1 MDDIPLPAALGA
13 LGMLLLISAFFSMA
27 ETAMMASN
35 RYRLRHLA
43 AQGHRGARL
52 ALGLLGQTDKMLG
65 VILLGNNLVNAGA
78 ATLVSVL
85 TIEFFGENELALGI
99 GTLLIT
105 FVILVFSEITPK
117 IIAAT
122 HSDRLATV
130 LSFLLWPLLR
140 LAYPVVWFVNL
151 FASGLL
157 RLLGLRGRTG
167 TDTPHLSA
175 DELRSIVIES
185 GSFIPQQ
192 HRGILLNLFELEHV
206 EAQDIMTPRGE
217 IEAIDIS
224 APIDDI
230 RHQLA
235 TSYHTRIVVF
245 EEEPGS
251 VVGIL
256 HQRRL
261 LSATFDR
268 ELDHDLLRAQ
278 LAEPYFIPAATP
290 IYSQLQFFRENR
302 QRLGLVVDE
311 YGEIQGLLT
320 LEDII
325 EELIGKFTT
334 SMPGSGMGQA
344 WAEDGTALVDAM
356 TPLRE
361 LNRHLGLDLPVDGPR
376 TLNGLLLEHLQD
388 IPEVGLGLRLAGVP
402 MEIVQTQDRKVKMV
416 RLHRPERAPES
427 PIPA

>member
-1 MDDIPLPAALGA
+1 MDDIPLSAKLGA
-13 LGMLLLISAFFSMA
+13 LVALLIVSAFFSMT

-43 AQGHRGARL
+43 AQGNRGAGL
-52 ALGLLGQTDKMLG
+52 ALDLLGRTDKMLG

-85 TIEFFGENELALGI
+85 TIEFFGENELALGV

-122 HSDRLATV
+122 HSDRLAMA

-140 LAYPVVWFVNL
+140 LAYPVVWFENL
-151 FASGLL
+151 FVSGLL
-157 RLLGLRGRTG
+157 RLLGLRRATG
-167 TDTPHLSA
+167 NESPRLTA
-175 DELRSIVIES
+175 DELRSIVLES
-185 GSFIPQQ
+185 GNFIPAP

-206 EAQDIMTPRGE
+206 EAHDIMTPRGE
-217 IEAIDIS
+217 IEAVDI
-224 APIDDI
+224 AGQIDDI
-230 RHQLA
+230 RRQLA

-245 EEEPGS
+245 EGDPGN
-251 VVGIL
+251 VIGIL

-261 LSATFDR
+261 LAESFERDI
-268 ELDHDLLRAQ
+268 DHELLREQ
-278 LAEPYFIPAATP
+278 LVAPYFIPAATP

-325 EELIGKFTT
+325 EEIIGKFTT
-334 SMPGSGMGQA
+334 SMPGSGNTLA
-344 WAEDGTALVDAM
+344 WGGDGTALVDAM
-356 TPLRE
+356 TSLRD
-361 LNRHLGLDLPVDGPR
+361 LNRQLGLDFPLDGPR

-388 IPEVGLGLRLAGVP
+388 IPEVGLGLRAGGVA

-416 RLHRPERAPES
+416 RLHRS
-427 PIPA
+427 VIG